1 MTKPGKKLR
10 PPFATAARC
19 FVLEVLKKCAAELQ
33 PFPEKHEQTAS
44 NVHYFPVQSCLFTEM
59 ERVLA
64 VFEKSRINPTEGF
77 PRTLRYV
84 GFRPYAIDEHPAQLP
99 ADRYFI
105 MSYKV

>member
-33 PFPEKHEQTAS
+33 PFP
-44 NVHYFPVQSCLFTEM
+44 EM